1 MVFKGVTIDMEINN
15 VIGYIATCKQCGS
28 ENVYFSKK
36 QQRYVCEDCG
46 NKFVIED
53 SRKSLRIFLSYGHD
67 ESAFVVEEIRKL
79 LVERGHNPWVDKYK
93 IKGGK
98 DWRSQIT
105 NGILESDDFLAFITN
120 HSTRKPGVCL
130 DEIAIALGI
139 RSCHIQSVLLEKNAS
154 VPSSISSKQW
164 TDLSEWKQKYQQG
177 EEVWRTWLTQMT
189 DEIVTAIDNPS
200 NTIKSIQISQINQ
213 AIHPF
218 VPDVKLKQLLNGD
231 ILAREWLAQ
240 KVRDWYDSDSKCLLL
255 LGGPGAGKSVLCAQ
269 LSHYMA
275 QCAGVY
281 FVEWNNVES
290 RNMRNMLTSIV
301 FQLCCNIDD
310 FRERIV
316 TNLPSPSEAI
326 SVDSLMN
333 QLLLEPLNSLI
344 DGDREPRFVIVD
356 AIDEFEDDE
365 KQSAY
370 TSLKRLV
377 DGSPRWLRWIVT
389 SRPISETL
397 QYYFNASTIS
407 IDGYKGNIR
416 KDIRAFCQ
424 DYLDDGDKTEKVV
437 AKSNGSFVYAKE
449 LVEAI
454 NHKLIDLS
462 NLDKM
467 PATISAVFLA
477 NFQRILHGGSYSD
490 YKPFISLLL
499 IAQEPIEKNTI
510 KSILD
515 FDVEKMNRIIN
526 RLKPFISIENDV
538 KGRQKMSIYH
548 KSFSD
553 WLFSA
558 ESAFFRVSKEEAH
571 RIIAKYVINHFDA
584 ITNDE
589 YISKYAYTHLRNAKE
604 WVSLEYQQKQK
615 LLLSCITASDLYGN
629 LSYEEQYLGIYKDE
643 LDEDIPYLMA
653 RLHYLQKTNSKEI
666 DNIAERLIASSNQC
680 SDEKVRFEAKVKA
693 AIGLFYA
700 GKDVA
705 SRELLMTIRAE
716 YEERF
721 GNDDKYGAMY
731 THALCLP
738 SHDFDY
744 NEDVVTAA
752 DISARLN
759 QKQKNNYKYFVALV
773 NKFDALMGCGR
784 LFQAFSVAQ
793 TVFRLNEE
801 RYYVHV
807 DDILQICYA
816 NLLQTSGRIMEALCY
831 YKRGIGIAKKIHKWD
846 YLYGSIWRE
855 LAIARFGDSSC
866 LNRLEKYIVA
876 AEETNYKYLVSL
888 GNCFYVLS
896 VYLLK
901 LDISMNP
908 KVQEL
913 MTKAFCEV
921 LSYGFQGH
929 IAQVKTAAY
938 IKGWVFVGKPLEYV
952 EILSAL
958 NECQGVKGCPD
969 VINDFID
976 LHENDKG
983 KIWKEKYLSELTR
996 YRQSFY
1002 DSNYSNLS
1010 LEPLLQ
1016 IPNCTTCEAKC
1027 CYDGVYLE
1035 ESESERIEQFV
1046 MEHQE
1051 LFDDLKQ
1058 EFIVQGTWKGLEHLK
1073 KTATK
1078 EFDYKGDFPLH
1089 FNKTRCVFC
1098 NKEGMCSLQVAATE
1112 LQMHPWAVKPRAC
1125 WSFPIHGVRDGKII
1139 PPPKLDENDPNDLGP
1154 EYPGYVTCL
1163 PCGKAKTQG
1172 LSWKDIYK
1180 NEVEYYIYLLKS
1192 GQI

>member
-1 MVFKGVTIDMEINN
+1 MNINN
-15 VIGYIATCKQCGS
+15 DIVYFSTCGQCGS

-36 QQRYVCEDCG
+36 QQCYICEDCG

-53 SRKSLRIFLSYGHD
+53 NHKSLRIFLSYGHD

-79 LVERGHNPWVDKYK
+79 LLERGHNPWVDKYK

-105 NGILESDDFLAFITN
+105 HGISESDDFLAFITN

-164 TDLSEWKQKYQQG
+164 TDLSEWKQKYRQG
-177 EEVWRTWLTQMT
+177 EEVWRAWLTQMT
-189 DEIVTAIDNPS
+189 DEIVAAIDNPS
-200 NTIKSIQISQINQ
+200 NTIKSIQISRVNK
-213 AIHPF
+213 AIHPL
-218 VPDVKLKQLLNGD
+218 VPEIKLKQLLNGD
-231 ILAREWLAQ
+231 ILAREWLVQ
-240 KVRDWYDSDSKCLLL
+240 KVRGWYESDSKCLLL

-310 FRERIV
+310 YRERIV
-316 TNLPSPSEAI
+316 ANLPNQSEAI

-344 DGDREPRFVIVD
+344 DGNREDRFVIVD

-365 KQSAY
+365 KQAAY

-389 SRPISETL
+389 CRPISETL

-424 DYLDDGDKTEKVV
+424 GYLNDGDKTEKVV

-454 NHKLIDLS
+454 NHKLIDPS

-477 NFQRILHGGSYSD
+477 NFQRILPGGSYSD
-490 YKPFISLLL
+490 YKPFICLLL
-499 IAQEPIEKNTI
+499 IAQEPIEKDTI

-515 FDVEKMNRIIN
+515 IDVEKLNRIIT
-526 RLKPFISIENDV
+526 RLKPFINIEHDV
-538 KGRQKMSIYH
+538 NGRQTMSIYH

-571 RIIAKYVINHFDA
+571 RIIAKYVINHLDV
-584 ITNDE
+584 ISNDE

-604 WVSLEYQQKQK
+604 WVSLEYQQKEK

-629 LSYEEQYLGIYKDE
+629 LSYEKQYLGIYKDE
-643 LDEDIPYLMA
+643 LNEDIPYLMA
-653 RLHYLQKTNSKEI
+653 LLHYLQKTNSKEI
-666 DNIAERLIASSNQC
+666 DKIAEKLIALSGECTN
-680 SDEKVRFEAKVKA
+680 EKVRFEAKVKA

-700 GKDVA
+700 GRDVA
-705 SRELLMTIRAE
+705 SRELLMTMQPE
-716 YEERF
+716 YDERF
-721 GNDDKYGAMY
+721 GDDDKYGALY
-731 THALCLP
+731 AHALCLP

-773 NKFDALMGCGR
+773 NKFDALMGCGKIY
-784 LFQAFSVAQ
+784 QAFSTAQ
-793 TVFRLNEE
+793 IVFRLNEE
-801 RYYVHV
+801 KYFVHV

-816 NLLQTSGRIMEALCY
+816 NLLQTTGRIMEALCY
-831 YKRGIGIAKKIHKWD
+831 YEKGISIAKKIHKWD

-866 LNRLEKYIVA
+866 LNRLKKYIVA
-876 AEETNYKYLVSL
+876 AEDTNYKYLVSL
-888 GNCFYVLS
+888 GYCFYVLS

-901 LDISMNP
+901 LDAHANP
-908 KVQEL
+908 AIQEML
-913 MTKAFCEV
+913 TNAFDKV
-921 LSYGFQGH
+921 LSFGYQGH
-929 IAQVKTAAY
+929 IAQVKAAAY
-938 IKGWVFVGKPLEYV
+938 IKGWCGFVGKALEYG
-952 EILSAL
+952 EILSPL
-958 NECQGVKGCPD
+958 DECQGIKGCPD
-969 VINDFID
+969 VISEFVD
-976 LHENDKG
+976 LDGGDKG
-983 KIWKEKYLSELTR
+983 KAWKEKYLSELIR

-1002 DSNYSNLS
+1002 DNNYSNLTN
-1010 LEPLLQ
+1010 EPLLQ
-1016 IPNCTTCEAKC
+1016 LPTCAICEAKC
-1027 CYDGVYLE
+1027 CYDGAYLE

-1046 MEHQE
+1046 TEHQE
-1051 LFDDLKQ
+1051 LFGDLKQ
-1058 EFIVQGTWKGLEHLK
+1058 EFIVPGTWKGLEHLK

-1078 EFDYKGDFPLH
+1078 DFIYKGDFPQH

-1098 NKEGMCSLQVAATE
+1098 NDRGMCSLQVAATE

-1139 PPPKLDENDPNDLGP
+1139 PPPKLNEVDPNNIGP

-1163 PCGKAKTQG
+1163 PCGKARLQG
-1172 LSWKDIYK
+1172 ISWKDIYK
-1180 NEVEYYIYLLKS
+1180 NEIEYYIYLLKS
-1192 GQI
+1192 GKL